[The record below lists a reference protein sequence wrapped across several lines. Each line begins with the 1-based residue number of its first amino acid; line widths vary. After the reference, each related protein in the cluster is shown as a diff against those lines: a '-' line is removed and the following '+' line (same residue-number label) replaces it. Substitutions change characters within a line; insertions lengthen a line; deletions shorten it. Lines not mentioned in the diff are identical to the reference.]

1 MENVRVYSWYSFD
14 LMLKRRY
21 REREKEKQR
30 ETERNREMRGKH
42 RVTEEK
48 EIERNGERVIES

>member
-1 MENVRVYSWYSFD
+1 
-14 LMLKRRY
+14 MLKRQY
-21 REREKEKQR
+21 RKREKEKQR
-30 ETERNREMRGKH
+30 EQRNRGKH